1 MGFFPKLVWVIM
13 GLGPLGHETPA
24 NQLGGPKILWVFV
37 GYGLSQVWVKTGRLD
52 PLARK
57 ILSAMVGFIWV
68 KFKLFFVGC

>member
-1 MGFFPKLVWVIM
+1 MGYDRFM

-24 NQLGGPKILWVFV
+24 NQLGGPKILWVFA

-57 ILSAMVGFIWV
+57 IVIVSPVSDGRVYLGEI
-68 KFKLFFVGC
+68 